1 MLVIGLNADGSV
13 LGYEVAESSETP
25 GLGTQIAESD
35 FKNQFTGKNVS
46 SFTAVKGKTSADS
59 DIAVISG
66 ATISSK
72 AVVEGMNLA
81 LAAYPNV
88 KGGGFQMSHLKFC
101 SNGIIKRKPS
111 ICPAS
116 RHVPDSCGHHD
127 GGERLGM
134 GLATTFVLV
143 CSNIVISLVRN
154 LSQKAV
160 RLPCFIVIIAGL
172 SPSSALSCKNLF
184 RICTVRSVFSF
195 LSLR

>member
-1 MLVIGLNADGSV
+1 MKKSGKKYFFPTLALTVVALVVSTALVFTYNATKKEQVGNLSDEATAACETLFADSETFDTLDLTELRLDERIQNVILPSGSDAIGFEIELKGYSKGLVLVIGLNADGSV

-88 KGGGFQMSHLKFC
+88 KEA
-101 SNGIIKRKPS
+101 
-111 ICPAS
+111 AS
-116 RHVPDSCGHHD
+116 R
-127 GGERLGM
+127 
-134 GLATTFVLV
+134 
-143 CSNIVISLVRN
+143 
-154 LSQKAV
+154 
-160 RLPCFIVIIAGL
+160 
-172 SPSSALSCKNLF
+172 
-184 RICTVRSVFSF
+184 
-195 LSLR
+195 

>member
-1 MLVIGLNADGSV
+1 MSAPQPLNSV
-13 LGYEVAESSETP
+13 SYTHLDVYKRQAESSETP

-88 KGGGFQMSHLKFC
+88 KEA
-101 SNGIIKRKPS
+101 
-111 ICPAS
+111 AS
-116 RHVPDSCGHHD
+116 R
-127 GGERLGM
+127 
-134 GLATTFVLV
+134 
-143 CSNIVISLVRN
+143 
-154 LSQKAV
+154 
-160 RLPCFIVIIAGL
+160 
-172 SPSSALSCKNLF
+172 
-184 RICTVRSVFSF
+184 
-195 LSLR
+195 